1 MNNMRHDH
9 RTTAKPH
16 DERERARFKRTLSSM
31 NVVLSP
37 YAFEVAFAR
46 VGTASQRTGEV
57 STAQVRAIVDDV
69 LSSSEILQG
78 VAESFR

>member
-1 MNNMRHDH
+1 MTQGKTQP
-9 RTTAKPH
+9 TTPGPR
-16 DERERARFKRTLSSM
+16 DELQRARLKRALSDM

-37 YAFEVAFAR
+37 YAFEVAYAR
-46 VGTASQRTGEV
+46 V
-57 STAQVRAIVDDV
+57 STASTRNGGVTHTQIEAIVDDV

>member
-1 MNNMRHDH
+1 MTQRKETQIPAEHE
-9 RTTAKPH
+9 
-16 DERERARFKRTLSSM
+16 DEFQRARLKRSLSSM

-37 YAFEVAFAR
+37 YAFEIAFAR
-46 VGTASQRTGEV
+46 LKTTVERNGEANE
-57 STAQVRAIVDDV
+57 AQIEAIVDDV

>member
-1 MNNMRHDH
+1 MTQGNT
-9 RTTAKPH
+9 RTTTTEPN
-16 DERERARFKRTLSSM
+16 DELQRARFKRSLSAM

-37 YAFEVAFAR
+37 YAFEVALAR
-46 VGTASQRTGEV
+46 VKTAAERNGELTQ
-57 STAQVRAIVDDV
+57 SKIKAIVDDV